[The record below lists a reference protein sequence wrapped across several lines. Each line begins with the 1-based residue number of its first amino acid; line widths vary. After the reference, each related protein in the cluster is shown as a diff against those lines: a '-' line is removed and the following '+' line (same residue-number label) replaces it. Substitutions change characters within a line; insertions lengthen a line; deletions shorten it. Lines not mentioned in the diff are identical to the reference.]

1 MAGQTRSTGML
12 PASDNLLAQ
21 LVRHAGIPLVL
32 SEPTGRW
39 LAASEEMLD
48 LCGLAPG
55 SWEGQAPDLIRTAA
69 SPRGAAVIEALTTA
83 ASDAPS
89 PTNPPQSVHV
99 DLPVPWSTFTAVSV
113 RQIAISSPSGTV
125 SLLLGMAV
133 PVASMHETSESG
145 RRADQ
150 LIHDLASSPHVVAGD
165 VEAALPAIAGTAAE
179 ITGVDR
185 VGIWLMVGDEEDVL
199 ACRALWERGSGVR
212 LDPGPSPSGPY
223 RAYRYYDILR
233 AERVLAVHDVYSD
246 PRVSEFADNY
256 YPERG
261 VLSTLDAPIMV
272 RGDLAGVI
280 CLESTTPP
288 PRHWTSEDENAAISL
303 AEIVSHLLEAV
314 GRGRFESAL
323 SRSEREKALILDGV
337 EDAVILLDEDMRVV
351 WANKSATSA
360 LRAGGKPAGT
370 HWTELWRDTVL
381 TVEEESAIAAI
392 ARGDT
397 SPAVL
402 RYPDGCIRRT
412 RLHTL
417 SDPGGGPD
425 GRVVF
430 AHDISDIRYSED
442 LSEASREIVEAG
454 LSVSRMDDLY
464 AAIHRVIGKLVAADN
479 FYIAIY
485 DPKADMIHFP
495 YYIDR
500 FDTKFDSRKP
510 GRGMTEMVLRNA
522 KPIFATMEDQTA
534 FISRGEMELYGE
546 LSRWWLGVPL
556 VVEGRV
562 FGVMCVQSYSDNP
575 PLDERQRD
583 ALLYLSGTAALVIE
597 RRRFEEALS
606 ESESRYRNLIER
618 ADDGVILARDG
629 KAVFGNPALLRML
642 RLTPE
647 EFEGH
652 QFTEF
657 LAPGEREKVLD
668 RHQRRLR
675 GEDVP
680 RIYETAV
687 IDRQERVIPV
697 ELQTSV
703 VIENGQPATLSIVR
717 DISERKRIEEERKL
731 LERQIQ
737 QSQKLESLGI
747 LAGGIAHDF
756 NNLLMGILG
765 NAGLA
770 LMELPPESPVRRT
783 LERLETA
790 AIRAAELTNQLL
802 AYSGR
807 GKFVVE
813 PVNLNI
819 LIEEMVNLL
828 QAAVPKNVV
837 LRLDLAQ
844 GINLIEGD
852 ATQLRQV
859 IMNLIINAAE
869 AIGDRSG
876 AITVATGMTLV
887 DRSYLAGT
895 YMDED
900 MPEGTYVFIE
910 VSDTGCG
917 MDEKTKARIFDP
929 FFTTK
934 FTGRGLGLAAVLG
947 IVRGHMGTLK
957 VYSEPGKGSTFKVL
971 FPGLEEAKKSS
982 ESSPAAGGEAQ
993 PTGCILVVDDE
1004 ETVRTVVKIALEKSG
1019 FRTSVACD
1027 GREALEIFRR
1037 NDGAFDLVLLDM
1049 TMPHMNGEETF
1060 REFRRIKPDVKVILS
1075 SGYNEMDAVNR
1086 FSGKG
1091 LAGFIQKPYR
1101 TVDLVAKVRRVVAGE
1116 RRDPGAPE
1124 DGPAGRPGVEGA

>member
-39 LAASEEMLD
+39 LAASDEMLD
-48 LCGLAPG
+48 LCGLSPG
-55 SWEGQAPDLIRTAA
+55 SWEGQTPDLIRTAA
-69 SPRGAAVIEALTTA
+69 SPRGAAVIEALTSA
-83 ASDAPS
+83 ASEASSAASTP
-89 PTNPPQSVHV
+89 PTVHV
-99 DLPVPWSTFTAVSV
+99 DLPAPWSVFPAVSV
-113 RQIAISSPSGTV
+113 RQIAISSPSGSI

-133 PVASMHETSESG
+133 PVASMHATSESG
-145 RRADQ
+145 RRANQ
-150 LIHDLASSPHVVAGD
+150 MLHDLASSPPVVAGD
-165 VEAALPAIAGTAAE
+165 LEAALPSIALTAAE

-185 VGIWLMVGDEEDVL
+185 VGIWLMLENEDDVL
-199 ACRALWERGSGVR
+199 ACRALWERGSGAR
-212 LDPGPSPSGPY
+212 LDPSPSGPY
-223 RAYRYYDILR
+223 RAYRYYDTLR

-256 YPERG
+256 YPEKG

-272 RGDLAGVI
+272 RGELAGVI

-288 PRHWTSEDENAAISL
+288 PRHWTAEDENAAISL
-303 AEIVSHLLEAV
+303 AEIVSHVLEAV

-323 SRSEREKALILDGV
+323 SRSEKEKALILDGV
-337 EDAVILLDEDMRVV
+337 EDAVFLLSEDMRVV
-351 WANKSATSA
+351 WANKTAAAA

-370 HWTELWRDTVL
+370 HWTELWRDTPL
-381 TVEEESAIAAI
+381 TVEEEAVVAAI

-412 RLHTL
+412 QLHTL
-417 SDPGGGPD
+417 SDPDGGP
-425 GRVVF
+425 GSRVVF

-442 LSEASREIVEAG
+442 LREASREIVEAG
-454 LSVSRMDDLY
+454 LRAQRMDDLY
-464 AAIHRVIGKLVAADN
+464 AAIHRVIGGLVAADN

-485 DPKADMIHFP
+485 DQKADMIHFP

-500 FDTKFDSRKP
+500 YDTKFASRKP

-522 KPIFATMEDQTA
+522 RPIFATMEDQTA
-534 FISRGEMELYGE
+534 LISSGEMELHGE

-562 FGVMCVQSYSDNP
+562 FGVMCVQSYTDNP
-575 PLDERQRD
+575 PLDERQRE

-606 ESESRYRNLIER
+606 ESEARYRNVIER
-618 ADDGVILARDG
+618 ADDGIILARDG
-629 KAVFGNPALLRML
+629 KAIFGNPSLLRML
-642 RLTPE
+642 GVTAE
-647 EFEGH
+647 EFEGRP
-652 QFTEF
+652 FTDF

-668 RHQRRLR
+668 RHNRRLR
-675 GEDVP
+675 GEDIP
-680 RIYETAV
+680 QIYETAV
-687 IDRQERVIPV
+687 MDRQEKLIPV
-697 ELQTSV
+697 ELHTSV
-703 VIENGQPATLSIVR
+703 VIEDGQPATLSIVR
-717 DISERKRIEEERKL
+717 DISERRRIEEERKL

-828 QAAVPKNVV
+828 QAAVPKNVL

-844 GINLIEGD
+844 GISLIEGD

-859 IMNLIINAAE
+859 IMNLIINASE

-876 AITVATGMTLV
+876 AITVATGMAMV
-887 DRSYLAGT
+887 DRSYLSGT

-900 MPEGTYVFIE
+900 MPEGSYTFIE

-957 VYSEPGKGSTFKVL
+957 VYSEPGRGSTFKVL
-971 FPGLEEAKKSS
+971 FPSLGEVRRGQESS
-982 ESSPAAGGEAQ
+982 EAAGSGAE

-1060 REFRRIKPDVKVILS
+1060 REFRRIRPDVKVILS

-1101 TVDLVAKVRRVVAGE
+1101 TVDLVAKVRRVVAGDS
-1116 RRDPGAPE
+1116 RDPGSA
-1124 DGPAGRPGVEGA
+1124 DGGPAGGQAKKEGD